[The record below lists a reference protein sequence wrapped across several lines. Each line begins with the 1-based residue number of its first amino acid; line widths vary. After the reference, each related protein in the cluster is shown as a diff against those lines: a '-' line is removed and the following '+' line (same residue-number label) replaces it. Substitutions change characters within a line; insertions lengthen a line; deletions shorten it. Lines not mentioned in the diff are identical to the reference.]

1 MIAFTAM
8 MASLAFGGP
17 GDGGVDRG
25 AAAPVRD
32 APLPGSGS
40 GAGVPRAPDS
50 SDSSDSSKPGADSR
64 PPLDAGPPAGEGTP
78 AAAEGPALPRLRV
91 YPPRISLDTGRDR
104 QGVLVVTLGAGGLSD
119 DRTKGAAFEVADPS
133 VARIEGGLVVPVSAG
148 ETSVWVYALGQVQE
162 IPVTVTDP
170 GQRHPLSFEL
180 DVLPVLT
187 ARGCNSGACHGSA
200 RGQDGFHLSL
210 FGYDPGGDRRRL
222 VDELPGRR
230 ISRALPERSLLLEK
244 ATGAVPHTGGT
255 LMSIGDEDH
264 ETLLAWIREGAL
276 EDREDVAEL
285 TSIELYPPEVLL
297 RGAGETVG
305 LLVRASYSDGT
316 DRDVTG
322 LARFRTSNEV
332 TAAPSGGGLLESG
345 QPGEAFITA
354 SFGPHTVGVPVTV
367 LPAEGGAPYADPV
380 EGGPAG
386 NWIDDLLEAKYRR
399 LQVAPSPICS
409 DEDFVRRVTLDTVGL
424 VPTTAER
431 EAFLADPRPASEK
444 RAALVES
451 LLARR
456 EFADLWVMKWA
467 ELLGVRS
474 DNQGV
479 SEKSALLYFEW
490 VRDQLASNVPVDR
503 MVRELLNASGG
514 TFAAPESNFYQ
525 VERDTLVLTENVAQS
540 FLGIRLQC
548 AQCHNHPFD
557 RWTQDDY
564 YGFAAFFAQVGRK
577 RAEDPREYVIY
588 DRRGGEV
595 RHPVTGKTVRPR
607 FLGGEAPELGGRD
620 RREVL
625 AEWLTS
631 PENPWFSRSLAN
643 RVWAHFMGRGVV
655 APVDDFR
662 VSNPASEAA
671 LLDGLAARLV
681 ATGYDLKQLVREVTA
696 SRAYQRST
704 VATAAN
710 AQDVR
715 NFTRQQVRRIRAETL
730 LDVVCQVTEAPVKLK
745 GLPLGARAVEI
756 ADGATSNY
764 FLTTFGRAPRESVCA
779 CEVSFEP
786 SLSQALHLL
795 NGATVSRQITR
806 GGLVGRWLGEGIS
819 SEEIISRLY
828 LRCLGREP
836 TLTERE
842 ALGSKVAAAAE
853 LDSELEPALEDVF
866 WALLNSREFLFQ
878 H

>member
-1 MIAFTAM
+1 MKLTLLLLAGLMGLGDAHPADTEDAAGGDPG
-8 MASLAFGGP
+8 AST
-17 GDGGVDRG
+17 DV
-25 AAAPVRD
+25 AAPPRT
-32 APLPGSGS
+32 LP
-40 GAGVPRAPDS
+40 AV
-50 SDSSDSSKPGADSR
+50 
-64 PPLDAGPPAGEGTP
+64 
-78 AAAEGPALPRLRV
+78 RV
-91 YPPRISLDTGRDR
+91 YPPSVALDMGRDR
-104 QGVLVVTLGAGGLSD
+104 QRVLVFTEAAGGLSG
-119 DRTKGAAFEVADPS
+119 DRTEEAAYEIADPS
-133 VARIEGGLVVPVSAG
+133 IARLEGGELIPVSAG
-148 ETSVWVYALGQVQE
+148 ETSLWVYALGQVQE
-162 IPVTVTDP
+162 VPVRVMDP
-170 GQRHPLSFEL
+170 NSSPPLSFEL
-180 DVLPVLT
+180 DVVPVLT

-210 FGYDPGGDRRRL
+210 FGYDPEGDRRRL
-222 VDELPGRR
+222 VDEFPGRR
-230 ISRALPERSLLLEK
+230 INRALPERSLLLEK
-244 ATGAVPHTGGT
+244 ATGAVPHTGGA
-255 LMSIGDEDH
+255 LMSSSDADH
-264 ETLLAWIREGAL
+264 ETLIAWIREGARAD
-276 EDREDVAEL
+276 EADGPEL
-285 TSIELYPPEVLL
+285 RSIELFPPEVLL
-297 RGAGETVG
+297 RGAGQQVG
-305 LLVRASYSDGT
+305 LMVRASYSDGT
-316 DRDVTG
+316 DRDVTA

-332 TAAPSGGGLLESG
+332 TAAPVAGGRVESG
-345 QPGEAFITA
+345 QPGEAFVTA
-354 SFGPHTVGVPVTV
+354 SYGPHTVGVPIIV
-367 LPAEGGAPYADPV
+367 LPAEGAAEYRDPADLEVP
-380 EGGPAG
+380 P
-386 NWIDDLLEAKYRR
+386 NWIDGLLEAKHRR
-399 LQVAPSPICS
+399 LRVSPSPTCS
-409 DEDFVRRVTLDTVGL
+409 DEDFIRRVTLDTIGL
-424 VPTTAER
+424 LPTAEER
-431 EAFLADPRPASEK
+431 AAFLADTRPPSTK

-456 EFADLWVMKWA
+456 EFSDLWVMKWA
-467 ELLGVRS
+467 ELLGIRS

-479 SEKSALLYFEW
+479 SDKSALLYFEW
-490 VRDQLASNVPVDR
+490 VRDRLAANVPVDQ
-503 MVRELLNASGG
+503 MVRELLTASGG

-595 RHPVTGKTVRPR
+595 RHPVTKQTVRPR
-607 FLGGEAPELGGRD
+607 FLGGEAPDLGGRD

-643 RVWAHFMGRGVV
+643 RVWSHFMGRGVV
-655 APVDDFR
+655 EPVDDFR
-662 VSNPASEAA
+662 VSNPPSEAA

-681 ATGYDLKQLVREVTA
+681 ETGYDLKQLVREITS

-704 VATAAN
+704 EVTASN

-715 NFTRQQVRRIRAETL
+715 NFTRQEIRRLRAETL
-730 LDVVCQVTEAPVKLK
+730 LDVVCQVTAAPVKLN

-764 FLTTFGRAPRESVCA
+764 FLQTFGRAPRESVCA

-795 NGATVSRQITR
+795 NGSTVSRQIER
-806 GGLVGRWLGEGIS
+806 GKLVERWLGEGASS
-819 SEEIISRLY
+819 SEVITRLY
-828 LRCLGREP
+828 LRCLGRSPSDEE
-836 TLTERE
+836 LASLE
-842 ALGSKVAAAAE
+842 AKVAAAPA
-853 LDSELEPALEDVF
+853 PQAALEDVF

>member
-1 MIAFTAM
+1 MDATGPAV
-8 MASLAFGGP
+8 ASDHNGP
-17 GDGGVDRG
+17 RG
-25 AAAPVRD
+25 AAEA
-32 APLPGSGS
+32 
-40 GAGVPRAPDS
+40 
-50 SDSSDSSKPGADSR
+50 
-64 PPLDAGPPAGEGTP
+64 T
-78 AAAEGPALPRLRV
+78 ALPRLRV
-91 YPPRISLDTGRDR
+91 YPPRVSLDTGRDR
-104 QGVLVVTLGAGGLSD
+104 QGVLVVAEGVGGLSE
-119 DRTKGAAFEVADPS
+119 DRTEAASFEVADPR
-133 VARIEGGLVVPVSAG
+133 VARMEGARLVPVSAG
-148 ETSVWVYALGQVQE
+148 ETRVWVYALGQVQE
-162 IPVTVTDP
+162 VPVSVSDP
-170 GQRHPLSFEL
+170 EQDAPLSFEL
-180 DVLPVLT
+180 DVVPVLT

-210 FGYDPGGDRRRL
+210 FGYDPGGDRSRL

-230 ISRALPERSLLLEK
+230 LNRALPERSLLLEK
-244 ATGAVPHTGGT
+244 ATGAVPHSGGA
-255 LMSIGDEDH
+255 LMAAGEADH
-264 ETLLAWIREGAL
+264 ETLLAWIREGARA
-276 EDREDVAEL
+276 DREDVAEL
-285 TSIELYPPEVLL
+285 SSVEVYPAEVLL

-305 LLVRASYSDGT
+305 LLVRAIYSDGT
-316 DRDVTG
+316 DRDVTE
-322 LARFRTSNEV
+322 LARFRTSNEI
-332 TAAPSGGGLLESG
+332 TAAPSAGGLVESG

-354 SFGPHTVGVPVTV
+354 SFGPHTVGVPVIV
-367 LPAEGGAPYADPV
+367 LPAEGGASYADPA
-380 EGGPAG
+380 EGSLPG
-386 NWIDDLLEAKYRR
+386 NWIDDLLEVKHRR
-399 LQVAPSPICS
+399 LQVSPSAICS
-409 DEDFVRRVTLDTVGL
+409 DEDFIRRVTLDTVGL
-424 VPTTAER
+424 LPTAAER
-431 EAFLADPRPASEK
+431 EAFLADGRPAHEK

-467 ELLGVRS
+467 ELLGIRS

-490 VRDQLASNVPVDR
+490 VRDQLAANVPVDR
-503 MVRELLNASGG
+503 MVRELLTASGG
-514 TFAAPESNFYQ
+514 TFGAPQSNFYQ
-525 VERDTLVLTENVAQS
+525 VERDTLVLTENVAQA

-595 RHPVTGKTVRPR
+595 RHPVTKETVRPR

-620 RREVL
+620 RRRVL

-631 PENPWFSRSLAN
+631 PQNPWFSRSLAN

-655 APVDDFR
+655 DPVDDFR
-662 VSNPASEAA
+662 VSNPPSEAA

-681 ATGYDLKQLVREVTA
+681 ATGYDLKGLVREITS

-704 VATAAN
+704 ASTPAN

-715 NFTRQQVRRIRAETL
+715 NFTRQQVRRLRAETL
-730 LDVVCQVTEAPVKLK
+730 LDVVCQVTGAPVKLK

-795 NGATVSRQITR
+795 NGATVSRQIAS
-806 GGLVGRWLGEGIS
+806 GELVQRWLAEGSTPAEVIS
-819 SEEIISRLY
+819 GLY
-828 LRCLGREP
+828 LRCLGRAPLPAE
-836 TLTERE
+836 LDGLQ
-842 ALGSKVAAAAE
+842 AKVAAAPEPA
-853 LDSELEPALEDVF
+853 PALEDVF